1 MTFREIHG
9 HQRPIRWLQNAV
21 ASNHLGHA
29 YLFHGEEAIGKRL
42 VALALSKFLHC
53 ERPIEG
59 PTADACGE
67 CRSCH
72 QVAQGT
78 HPDFLVISA
87 EDEQKQNPKIK
98 IDQIRALEH
107 FVIYRP
113 LVATR
118 KICLIDHADTMT
130 VEAAN
135 ALLKTLED
143 PPDHCVFLLTSSRPE
158 HMLATI
164 RSRCMTM
171 KFSPLSNAETCEF
184 LSTRTKLNQNDI
196 QLIASYSEGR
206 LGKAL
211 QITPEDLRVQLR
223 QYWALL
229 FGDLPKSPS
238 TIMDMCEDLVKSDQV
253 QEAIRWFRLGI
264 RELLLMHLNRD
275 HRSPLFPDQT
285 PALLRLS
292 ESIDLPDLL
301 DRLNELEKLE
311 RGQQRNFNMQIGLEQ
326 FFFHLQDHVGSS
338 ALQKA

>member
-1 MTFREIHG
+1 MTFREIQG
-9 HQRPIRWLQNAV
+9 HHRPIRWLQNAV
-21 ASNHLGHA
+21 TSNHLGHA

-42 VALALSKFLHC
+42 VALALSKYLHC
-53 ERPIEG
+53 ERPIED
-59 PTADACGE
+59 PMPDACGE

-72 QVAQGT
+72 QVEQGT
-78 HPDFLVISA
+78 HPDCLAISA
-87 EDEQKQNPKIK
+87 EDEQKQNPRIK
-98 IDQIRALEH
+98 IDQIRSLEH

-113 LVATR
+113 LVAAR

-135 ALLKTLED
+135 AMLKTLED
-143 PPDHCVFLLTSSRPE
+143 PPDHCLFLLTSSRPE

-164 RSRCMTM
+164 RSRCLTM
-171 KFSPLSNAETCEF
+171 KFSPLSLSETCEF
-184 LSTRTKLNQNDI
+184 LRTRTTLNETDI
-196 QLIASYSEGR
+196 QLVASYSEGR

-253 QEAIRWFRLGI
+253 QEAIRWFRLGL
-264 RELLLMHLNRD
+264 RELLLVHLNRE
-275 HRSPLFPDQT
+275 HRSPLFPEQSA
-285 PALLRLS
+285 ALGHLRD
-292 ESIDLPDLL
+292 SIDLPDLL

-311 RGQQRNFNMQIGLEQ
+311 RGQHRNLNMQLGLEQ
-326 FFFHLQDHVGSS
+326 FFFHLQDHLGDN
-338 ALQKA
+338 ALQEA

>member
-1 MTFREIHG
+1 MTFREIQG
-9 HQRPIRWLQNAV
+9 HQRPIRWLQHAV

-42 VALALSKFLHC
+42 VALALTKFLHC
-53 ERPIEG
+53 ERPIDD
-59 PTADACGE
+59 PLPDACGD
-67 CRSCH
+67 CRACH
-72 QVAQGT
+72 QIAQGT
-78 HPDFLVISA
+78 HPDFLSITT

-113 LVATR
+113 LVAIR

-130 VEAAN
+130 VEAVN

-143 PPDHCVFLLTSSRPE
+143 PPDHCIFLLTSSRPE

-171 KFSPLSNAETCEF
+171 KFSPLSLSETSEF
-184 LSTRTKLNQNDI
+184 LRTRTKLQQADR
-196 QLIASYSEGR
+196 QLLASFSEGR

-211 QITPEDLRVQLR
+211 QITPEDLRIQLR

-253 QEAIRWFRLGI
+253 REAIRWFRFVL
-264 RELLLMHLNRD
+264 RELLLVHLNRE
-275 HRSPLFPDQT
+275 HRSLFFPDQT
-285 PALLRLS
+285 SALLRLS
-292 ESIDLPDLL
+292 ETIDLSDLL
-301 DRLNELEKLE
+301 DCLNELEKLE
-311 RGQQRNFNMQIGLEQ
+311 RGQQRNVNMQLGLEQ
-326 FFFHLQDHVGSS
+326 FFFHLQDHMGNK
-338 ALQKA
+338 ALQEA